1 VYSESDRNTAMLEAI
16 GQALGV
22 GSRSRPA
29 NDPTLFLMDPDLVV
43 RAARGEAILRL
54 PWFERELFVGRQL
67 PDVNEIPTRIRDL
80 AVNSYLTA
88 LDGER
93 CEYRFRSYGHG
104 YEVAAVP
111 IRHAAGRVHAVL
123 AVAEPVC
130 GYPPAAKA
138 YKRTAERLERSAV
151 AAVDRAAR
159 HRQANREEREAREL
173 AQAERARA
181 GAERAR
187 AHALRLETGAASP
200 AAEPLALTPR
210 ETDILALASHG
221 RTASEIAEELVLS
234 PGTVRT
240 HLEKIYPKLGV
251 SDKAAAVATA
261 LRHGLIE

>member
-111 IRHAAGRVHAVL
+111 IRHAAGRVHAV
-123 AVAEPVC
+123 
-130 GYPPAAKA
+130 PAAKA